1 VIVDPRGTVLAETDN
16 HHEEIITARIPIA
29 EFRKTRRV
37 QELPMAILL
46 PILQQYQP
54 LFQPNAFLGKLPQTY
69 QEAGE
74 LVRQRMGMK

>member
-1 VIVDPRGTVLAETDN
+1 
-16 HHEEIITARIPIA
+16 
-29 EFRKTRRV
+29 
-37 QELPMAILL
+37 MAILL